1 MRYQQGMRT
10 KRQKQVVTLTLD
22 PELVERL
29 KAWIAKQELSPP
41 QNAVVARAIT
51 KFLDE
56 DEGKSRKSPVQKTQS
71 DF

>member
-1 MRYQQGMRT
+1 MEP
-10 KRQKQVVTLTLD
+10 KRRKQVVTFTLD

-29 KAWIAKQELSPP
+29 KAWIAKQDLPPP

-56 DEGKSRKSPVQKTQS
+56 DEKKGRKSQNSAVLKPEPDS
-71 DF
+71 GRA